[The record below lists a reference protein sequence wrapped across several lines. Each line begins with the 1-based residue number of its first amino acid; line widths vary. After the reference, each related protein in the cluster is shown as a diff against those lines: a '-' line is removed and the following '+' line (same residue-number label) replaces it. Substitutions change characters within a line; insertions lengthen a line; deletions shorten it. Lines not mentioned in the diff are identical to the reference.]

1 MSGDDDSGGWHLTES
16 DPAVFTQLLKTLGTP
31 FIVDDLHSLE
41 PDALS
46 ELQPIHAFIFLFKC
60 LPLAPEEPRGLAG
73 EYDPDFT
80 GFFAH
85 QTANNACATLAV
97 INALGNI
104 PSLKS
109 DSRLA
114 DLLNFTTGMDP
125 QTCGMAIVSAD
136 WLREAHNDLSPPS
149 TISLDGL
156 GLPNKTEDAYHFVV
170 YLPVLG
176 CVYELDG
183 LKPHPVRHG
192 TFEDS
197 DNGWLRKAREVI
209 ENRIATYPPS
219 AIEFSLLAVRD
230 DPLPAMNR
238 QLELLQQ
245 SGNDTKAA
253 EMLLKISN
261 ETSRREQWAF
271 ENSLRRHNH
280 IGLAHAALLALEKA
294 ELLQPA
300 IEDARRAMRERVE
313 QRRRNGFTGMDED

>member
-31 FIVDDLHSLE
+31 YIVDDLHSLE

-60 LPLAPEEPRGLAG
+60 LPLALEEPRALAG

-170 YLPVLG
+170 YLPILG

-183 LKPHPVRHG
+183 LKPHPVCHG

-245 SGNDTKAA
+245 SGNDTEAA
-253 EMLLKISN
+253 EVLLKISN
-261 ETSRREQWAF
+261 ETSRREQWAL

-300 IEDARRAMRERVE
+300 IEEARRAMRERVE
-313 QRRRNGFTGMDED
+313 QRRRIGFTGMDED